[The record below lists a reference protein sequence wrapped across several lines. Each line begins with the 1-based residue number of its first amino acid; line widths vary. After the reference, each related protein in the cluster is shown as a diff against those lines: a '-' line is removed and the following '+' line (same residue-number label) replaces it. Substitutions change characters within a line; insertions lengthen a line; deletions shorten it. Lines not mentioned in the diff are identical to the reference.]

1 MPWTSRDL
9 AGEERAEPAA
19 GRGTGSVWRSAAF
32 MFGSRGAIQVLSVA
46 KGIVVARLLGPTD
59 LGSFFLVS
67 GVVGA
72 LEIAS
77 HPGLQDALI
86 DSDDERPRLWQATW
100 TFLVVRGAVISR
112 RPDAPRRRRSRHG

>member
-1 MPWTSRDL
+1 MTSVSD
-9 AGEERAEPAA
+9 ERAEPPAP
-19 GRGTGSVWRSAAF
+19 GPVGSIWRSTAV

-46 KGIVVARLLGPTD
+46 KGIAVARLLGPTD

-77 HPGLQDALI
+77 HPGL
-86 DSDDERPRLWQATW
+86 
-100 TFLVVRGAVISR
+100 
-112 RPDAPRRRRSRHG
+112 